1 VNVRPITRFAGASLL
16 FVAAS
21 SHAQSSVTLYGIID
35 AGVNYISNVQ
45 TGRSASGLQG
55 SQQYSFQDGATGGI
69 RGSRWGL
76 RGTEDLGGGL
86 DAIFVLEN
94 GFSITNGALAQG
106 GAEFGRQAYVG
117 MQSSYGTVTLGRQY
131 DSVVDF
137 IQPFLSGASWAGYFG
152 AHAGDVDNTLNTR
165 RINNSVKFTSLD
177 YAGFRFSGLY
187 SFGGVPGSIGHNQVW
202 SAGLS
207 YRTGSVALAAAYLNA
222 RNPNLSFFGTNPNAG
237 TTAATNN
244 LGSVGSAT
252 SPQSNPIYAGYASA
266 STTQIASAAAS
277 YQLGQASLG
286 LIYSNVQF
294 RGLGSSSGPNPFGYS
309 GMATFN
315 NAEVNLRYQITPALL
330 AGLAYMY
337 THNSGAG
344 NASSASYNQ
353 VQAGTD
359 YFLSKRTD
367 VYAIVAY
374 QRASGHDSLNQPAV
388 AYITGQTPSAT
399 NHQVG
404 VRLGI
409 SHRF

>member
-1 VNVRPITRFAGASLL
+1 MASRSVARV
-16 FVAAS
+16 VAAS
-21 SHAQSSVTLYGIID
+21 SLLAAASAHAQSSVTLYGVID
-35 AGVNYISNVQ
+35 AGLNYISNVQ
-45 TGRSASGLQG
+45 TGRTASGLQG
-55 SQQYSFQDGATGGI
+55 EHQYSFQDGATGGI

-86 DAIFVLEN
+86 NAIFVLEN
-94 GFSITNGALAQG
+94 GFSINNGTLAQG

-117 MQSSYGTVTLGRQY
+117 LQSPYGNATAGRQY

-137 IQPFLSGASWAGYFG
+137 IQPFLSGAAWAGYFG

-165 RINNSVKFTSLD
+165 RINNSVKFMSVD
-177 YAGFRFSGLY
+177 YAGFRFGGLY
-187 SFGGVPGSIGHNQVW
+187 SFGGVPGSVGHNQVW
-202 SAGLS
+202 SAGAS
-207 YRTGSVALAAAYLNA
+207 YRNGSLALAAAYLNA
-222 RNPNLSFFGTNPNAG
+222 RNPNLSFYGTNPNAG
-237 TTAATNN
+237 TTAASNN

-266 STTQIASAAAS
+266 STTQIVSAAGS
-277 YQLGQASLG
+277 YQLGPASVG

-309 GMATFN
+309 GTATFN
-315 NAEVNLRYQITPALL
+315 NAEVNLRYQINSALL
-330 AGLAYMY
+330 AGVAYMY
-337 THNSGAG
+337 THNSGADNTG
-344 NASSASYNQ
+344 SASYNQ

-367 VYAIVAY
+367 VYLIVAY
-374 QRASGHDSLNQPAV
+374 QHASGHDSLNQPAV
-388 AYITGQTPSAT
+388 AYITGQTPSAN

-404 VRLGI
+404 VRIGM